1 MEDKLLTKYEVMDYL
16 NISRRHFEKL
26 VTEENLP
33 IIKIT
38 QNKRYMRLSDLHRY
52 LNTKMINKP
61 QEKVQES
68 QPDFQWK
75 NIWSKWM
82 RLNEFRF
89 ERDIESKIDEFGILS
104 DKIDKVKME
113 LSELSNRWVSKF
125 LSSLSMVLYYCFFL
139 NVFDPLS
146 CLNSSIEVNW

>member
-38 QNKRYMRLSDLHRY
+38 QNKRYMRLSDLNRY

-61 QEKVQES
+61 QEINQES
-68 QPDFQWK
+68 QSDFQWK
-75 NIWSKWM
+75 NIWSK
-82 RLNEFRF
+82 
-89 ERDIESKIDEFGILS
+89 
-104 DKIDKVKME
+104 
-113 LSELSNRWVSKF
+113 
-125 LSSLSMVLYYCFFL
+125 
-139 NVFDPLS
+139 
-146 CLNSSIEVNW
+146 

>member
-52 LNTKMINKP
+52 LNTKMVNQP
-61 QEKVQES
+61 QKTTQEVQPES
-68 QPDFQWK
+68 DFQWN
-75 NIWSKWM
+75 NIWSK
-82 RLNEFRF
+82 
-89 ERDIESKIDEFGILS
+89 K
-104 DKIDKVKME
+104 
-113 LSELSNRWVSKF
+113 
-125 LSSLSMVLYYCFFL
+125 
-139 NVFDPLS
+139 
-146 CLNSSIEVNW
+146 